1 MKGAWGSGSR
11 EKKSRGRDGSDAPR
25 EKVSGRLTGGHPLA
39 RPSDWYTVV
48 PSRGEAF
55 ALCRI
60 NPTGA
65 IVSEE
70 LSTDTRSDD
79 EKRGITIGILVVA
92 LLCLSLFFV
101 WRHFGVPGS
110 AYRPGSSAVR

>member
-1 MKGAWGSGSR
+1 MALR
-11 EKKSRGRDGSDAPR
+11 SDR
-25 EKVSGRLTGGHPLA
+25 C
-39 RPSDWYTVV
+39 TVV

-55 ALCRI
+55 ALTGL

-101 WRHFGVPGS
+101 WRHFGVPGF
-110 AYRPGSSAVR
+110 GESSGAGGVGR

>member
-1 MKGAWGSGSR
+1 MPSSG
-11 EKKSRGRDGSDAPR
+11 EPF
-25 EKVSGRLTGGHPLA
+25 
-39 RPSDWYTVV
+39 
-48 PSRGEAF
+48 AF
-55 ALCRI
+55 CLI

-65 IVSEE
+65 NVSEE

-79 EKRGITIGILVVA
+79 EKRGITIGLLVVA

-110 AYRPGSSAVR
+110 ATRPVPQAVR